1 MGLGFNKD
9 NRFYMQDKMQATRLI
24 EDLKIIVGTEHVS
37 ASRSNTEIYSY
48 DASLAKGKPDVVV
61 FPGNT
66 EETAKVVRCAYGAGV
81 SFVPRGFGTNLSG
94 GTVLSAGG
102 LVICFSRLNRIL
114 GINPNRRCATVQP
127 GVTNLELQNALAPYG
142 FFYAPDPASQK
153 VATLGGN
160 AGENSGGPRCLKYGV
175 TTNHILG
182 MEFVLPEGNTVHFG
196 SEALDPPGYD
206 MRGAVL
212 GSEGTLGIVTEL
224 TVRILPLPET
234 IITMLAVYDEVT
246 EAAQSVSDIIAAGI
260 VPTTLEMMDTLIIQA
275 VEDSCACGYPR
286 DAAAVLIIEVEG
298 PIAGL
303 KDQAEGIREI
313 CMKNGCRNIRKAKD
327 STERNRLWKGRRGAF
342 GAVARLA
349 PNFLVNDCSVPRTKL
364 PEALAK
370 VADIAKKYGFRH
382 GNVFHAGDGNLHPLI
397 FFDSRDRDQMN
408 RVKKAGWEIMEAC
421 TDLGGTISGE
431 HGIGIEKIDAMRLV
445 FSEDDFEIQRSL
457 KAAFDPQGL
466 LNPGKVIPDPPI
478 YSQEHALAR
487 RRPKEMQE
495 EITDNNNVEK
505 RFVKKIRQTISEKQA
520 VLPLG
525 CGTCKDFGNLTKGP
539 VDCLDSSPLNHIVE
553 FDPPNQVVTVGA
565 GMPLTELQ
573 QRLGEYRQWLP
584 VRPPTALGGHS
595 IGGMTALGACGPERM
610 VYGAPRDLLLGLRFI
625 SGKGRLISTGGKVV
639 KNVAGYDMT
648 CLLVGSAGTL
658 GFITQLTYRIAMLP
672 ERCSTFTGRGTL
684 NNCTAVSSKLI
695 TSAIGPAHV
704 TAVPV
709 ITNNHDISHGEW
721 RLTAGFEGFS
731 KTIDYQLKKTRTLM
745 EKAGLE
751 NDAPD
756 DYKAL
761 EGCFA
766 TFYSLLEHYAFLIC
780 GNFPMDRLWEAV
792 LSLEDIFSGS
802 PIFLDLGCGRVIAA
816 LDDLSGENWKKICK
830 ASTKSGGHVLLEK
843 APEAFKKEHDVFGPV
858 RSEWQ
863 IMHRIKAELDPYDIF
878 APGRLPGGR

>member
-1 MGLGFNKD
+1 
-9 NRFYMQDKMQATRLI
+9 MQNKMQKTRLI
-24 EDLKIIVGTEHVS
+24 EDLKIIVGIEHVS
-37 ASRSNTEIYSY
+37 ASRSTAEIYSY
-48 DASLAKGKPDVVV
+48 DASLARGKPDVVV
-61 FPGNT
+61 FPGNA
-66 EETAKVVRCAYGAGV
+66 EETAKVVRYAYGAGI

-94 GTVLSAGG
+94 GTILSAGG
-102 LVICFSRLNRIL
+102 LIICLSRLNRIR
-114 GINPNRRCATVQP
+114 GIFPNRRSAKVQP

-182 MEFVLPEGNTVHFG
+182 MEFVLPEGNIVHFG

-206 MRGAVL
+206 MRGVVI

-234 IITMLAVYDEVT
+234 IITMLAVYDDVT

-260 VPTTLEMMDTLIIQA
+260 VPATLEMMDTLVIQA

-286 DAAAVLIIEVEG
+286 DADAVLIIEVEG

-327 STERNRLWKGRRGAF
+327 NSERNQLWNGRRGAF

-364 PEALAK
+364 PEALEK
-370 VADIAKKYGFRH
+370 VADIAKKYGFQH

-397 FFDSRDRDQMN
+397 FFDSRDRDQMI

-421 TDLGGTISGE
+421 ADLGGTISGE
-431 HGIGIEKIDAMRLV
+431 HGVGIEKIDAMRLV
-445 FSEDDFEIQRSL
+445 SSEDDFEVQRSL

-466 LNPGKVIPDPPI
+466 LNPGKVIPEPRN
-478 YSQEHALAR
+478 YSQEPDPAIGRL
-487 RRPKEMQE
+487 KEIPGD
-495 EITDNNNVEK
+495 ITNGSSVEK
-505 RFVKKIRQTISEKQA
+505 HFIKKIRQTVSEKQA

-539 VDCLDSSPLNHIVE
+539 VDCLDSSPMNHIVE

-565 GMPLTELQ
+565 GMPLAELQ
-573 QRLGEYRQWLP
+573 QHLGEYRQWLP
-584 VRPPTALGGHS
+584 VRPPTALGRHS
-595 IGGMTALGACGPERM
+595 IGGMTALGKCGPERL

-625 SGKGRLISTGGKVV
+625 NGKGRLISTGGKVV

-648 CLLVGSAGTL
+648 RLLVGSAGTL

-672 ERCSTFTGRGTL
+672 ERCTAITGQGSL

-695 TSAIGPAHV
+695 ASAIGPAHV

-709 ITNNHDISHGEW
+709 ITNNQDISYGKW
-721 RLTAGFEGFS
+721 RLTVGFEGFS
-731 KTIDYQLKKTRTLM
+731 KTIDYQLKKTRTIM
-745 EKAGLE
+745 EEAGLE

-761 EGCFA
+761 EGCFP
-766 TFYSLLEHYAFLIC
+766 TFYSLLERSAFLIN
-780 GNFPMDRLWEAV
+780 GNFPMDRLWEAA
-792 LSLEDIFSGS
+792 LSLKDIFSGGL
-802 PIFLDLGCGRVIAA
+802 IFLDLGCGRVIGA
-816 LDDLSGENWKKICK
+816 LNDLSGENWKTICK
-830 ASTKSGGHVLLEK
+830 ASAESGGHVLLEK
-843 APEAFKKEHDVFGPV
+843 APAAFKKEHDVFGPD

-863 IMHRIKAELDPYDIF
+863 IMHRIKTELDPYDIF